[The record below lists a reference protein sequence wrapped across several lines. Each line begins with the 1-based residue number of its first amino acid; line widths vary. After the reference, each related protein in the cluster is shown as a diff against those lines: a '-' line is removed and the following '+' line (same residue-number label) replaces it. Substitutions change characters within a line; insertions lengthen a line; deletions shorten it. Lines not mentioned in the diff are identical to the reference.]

1 MPKNLPEGITI
12 MEQFRLIAEAMRPFS
27 GLDTKETT
35 GVVNLIRPDGSQP
48 APKGFRADG
57 LINGPWG
64 MAIDGNDDVWVA
76 NGLGRSV
83 MLLAGA
89 EPKGYPAG
97 TKPGDLIHNFR
108 LGSIQIVTMGAVDPA
123 GDVWVANNWND
134 YNVAGGLG
142 RSVPHIDLGRRRR
155 LYYHVWRRGPGENAA
170 DGPGQPAV
178 KKGAPRRSLSTATCL
193 CRRRPNTSW

>member
-1 MPKNLPEGITI
+1 
-12 MEQFRLIAEAMRPFS
+12 
-27 GLDTKETT
+27 
-35 GVVNLIRPDGSQP
+35 
-48 APKGFRADG
+48 
-57 LINGPWG
+57 

-89 EPKGYPAG
+89 EPKGYSAG

-134 YNVAGGLG
+134 YNVAAGLG
-142 RSVPHIDLGRRRR
+142 
-155 LYYHVWRRGPGENAA
+155 GPSRISTWGGGAGFTVMYGVAA
-170 DGPGQPAV
+170 PVKTPLMGPVSQP
-178 KKGAPRRSLSTATCL
+178 
-193 CRRRPNTSW
+193 